1 MREQLDL
8 FTLFSGHVQ
17 ILRAAEIGVLS
28 YGSSTLIGF
37 INAGVNCDLYEAVPD
52 FCDSIERD
60 IAQSPNARL
69 VRGAVSDYNGTMMLC
84 MAGPSTFS
92 ASLESTPAINHDGF
106 RKDGEGVKKLEV
118 ECRDFADL
126 DPGDYDL
133 VTMDIEGGEFPVLS
147 RMRSR
152 PRVLAIETQS
162 RDYVNPQLGA
172 ITDWLVR
179 ESYKVWFRNDTDTVF
194 VRGERPTLGLA
205 EDIKAWW
212 HNQRYFAGRL

>member
-1 MREQLDL
+1 MKRLLQKNGI
-8 FTLFSGHVQ
+8 SVS
-17 ILRAAEIGVLS
+17 RCAEVGVLS
-28 YGSSTLIGF
+28 FNVSSVREF
-37 INAGVNCDLYEAVPD
+37 IETGISCDLYEAVPD
-52 FCDSIERD
+52 FCDSIEKA
-60 IAQSPNARL
+60 IAQFPNARL
-69 VRGAVSDYNGTMMLC
+69 VRGAVSDYNGTMVLC

-92 ASLESTPAINHDGF
+92 ATLDSTPAINHDGF

-133 VTMDIEGGEFPVLS
+133 VTMDIEGGEFSVLS

-172 ITDWLVR
+172 ISDWLVR
-179 ESYKVWFRNDTDTVF
+179 EGYKVWFRNDTDTVF
-194 VRGERPTLGLA
+194 VRGQRPKLGFA
-205 EDIKAWW
+205 RDIKAWW
-212 HNQRYFAGRL
+212 HNQRFFAGRL

>member
-1 MREQLDL
+1 MCSLL
-8 FTLFSGHVQ
+8 S
-17 ILRAAEIGVLS
+17 AAGVEVTRCAEVGVLS
-28 YGSSTLIGF
+28 VQVSSLREF
-37 INAGVNCDLYEAVPD
+37 IEAGIPCDLYEAVPD

-60 IAQSPNARL
+60 IAQSPNVRL
-69 VRGAVSDYNGTMMLC
+69 VRGAVSDYNGTMVLC
-84 MAGPSTFS
+84 IAGPSTFS

-106 RKDGEGVKKLEV
+106 RRDGEGVKKLEV

-179 ESYKVWFRNDTDTVF
+179 ESYKVWFRDDTDTVF
-194 VRGERPTLGLA
+194 VRGYRPKLGLTK
-205 EDIKAWW
+205 DIKAWW

>member
-1 MREQLDL
+1 MRSLLD
-8 FTLFSGHVQ
+8 
-17 ILRAAEIGVLS
+17 AAGVEVTRCAEVGVLS
-28 YGSSTLIGF
+28 FQVSSVREF
-37 INAGVNCDLYEAVPD
+37 IETGIPCDLYEAVPE
-52 FCDSIERD
+52 FCDSIEKD
-60 IAQSPNARL
+60 IARFPNTRL
-69 VRGAVSDYNGTMMLC
+69 LRGAVSNYNGTMVLC

-92 ASLESTPAINHDGF
+92 AILESTPAINHDGF

-126 DPGDYDL
+126 DPGDYNL

-179 ESYKVWFRNDTDTVF
+179 EGYKVWFRNDTDTVF
-194 VRGERPTLGLA
+194 VRGERPRLGLA
-205 EDIKAWW
+205 KDIKAWW

>member
-1 MREQLDL
+1 M
-8 FTLFSGHVQ
+8 
-17 ILRAAEIGVLS
+17 GVLS
-28 YGSSTLIGF
+28 FNVSSLREF
-37 INAGVNCDLYEAVPD
+37 IETGVPCDLYEAVPE
-52 FCDSIERD
+52 FCDGIERD
-60 IAQSPNARL
+60 IAQSLNARL
-69 VRGAVSDYNGTMMLC
+69 VRGAVSDYNGTMVLC

-92 ASLESTPAINHDGF
+92 AALESTPAINHDGF
-106 RKDGEGVKKLEV
+106 QKEGEGVKKLEV

-147 RMRSR
+147 RMKSR

-205 EDIKAWW
+205 RDIEAWW

>member
-1 MREQLDL
+1 MD
-8 FTLFSGHVQ
+8 
-17 ILRAAEIGVLS
+17 ILTKNIIKAKFNIESAAEVGVFRYS
-28 YGSSTLIGF
+28 DSSIRFFCELGCK
-37 INAGVNCDLYEAVPD
+37 CDFYEAVPD
-52 FCDSIERD
+52 LCDVIATDIEKFSR
-60 IAQSPNARL
+60 ARL
-69 VRGAVSDYNGTMMLC
+69 IRGAVSDYNGTMVLC

-106 RKDGEGVKKLEV
+106 RKDGEGVKKLVV
-118 ECRDFADL
+118 ECRDFADF

-179 ESYKVWFRNDTDTVF
+179 EGYKVWFRNDTDTVF
-194 VRGERPTLGLA
+194 VRGERPNLGLA
-205 EDIKAWW
+205 RDIKAWW